1 MKISDIFKLEK
12 TQYELDFVDINTEV
26 DTPLFLDPYF
36 ISKQQFPFAQRSYTT
51 LKSYFN
57 YLLSLLRKQR
67 IKEAKELFSH
77 LGESN
82 EICLGM
88 SKGKPSGKG
97 MGETDGERIFSNLI
111 KSKAYETGLM
121 EDIEDFRIFVPNV
134 DKDKVSDMTTNII
147 KKHLIEYTQEQCK
160 IWDIKLT
167 CGVPSGHFWEEK
179 QKVWEDEYT
188 DMLVIDG
195 RKILLVPKRIVSYSK
210 EYTHE
215 KYKQHFVL
223 NFLQNEH
230 LRLQTGLVKER
241 KDKFKTKYVTKKSV
255 EEYEGK
261 FNLLDKKWLADFT
274 LEHPEVFAEFKYK
287 AINKIQSFENEEL
300 CKEELG
306 NITNYLISRLKSIPP
321 GAENANIYHKTVLG
335 IMELLFYPY
344 LANPK
349 IEQEIHDGRKRIDIT
364 FDNCAESGFFFRL
377 STTYDIPS
385 NFIIIE
391 CKNYSKDLKNPE
403 LDQLSG
409 RFSANRG
416 KFGISVCRTIENMD
430 LFINRCID
438 TYKDGRGLIIPIID
452 SDLIEMLENYSSSG
466 KHSWEKFF
474 QDKFHEIG
482 IR

>member
-1 MKISDIFKLEK
+1 MKISDIFKLDK
-12 TQYELDFVDINTEV
+12 TQYELDFVDINIDV

-51 LKSYFN
+51 LRSYFS

-147 KKHLIEYTQEQCK
+147 KKHLVEYTQEQCK
-160 IWDIKLT
+160 IWDMKLT
-167 CGVPSGHFWEEK
+167 SGVPSGYFWDEK
-179 QKVWEDEYT
+179 QKKWENEYT
-188 DMLVIDG
+188 EMLVIDE
-195 RKILLVPKRIVSYSK
+195 RKIILVPKRIVSYSN

-230 LRLQTGLVKER
+230 LRLQTSLVRER
-241 KDKFKTKYVTKKSV
+241 KDKSKTRYVTKKSIK
-255 EEYEGK
+255 EYESRS
-261 FNLLDKKWLADFT
+261 NTLDKKWLADFT
-274 LEHPEVFAEFKYK
+274 LEHPEVFSEFKDK
-287 AINKIQSFENEEL
+287 TIEKITSISNEEL
-300 CKEELG
+300 STERIED
-306 NITNYLISRLKSIPP
+306 ITSYLISRLKYITP

-335 IMELLFYPY
+335 IMELLFYPD
-344 LANPK
+344 LSNPK

-385 NFIIIE
+385 NFIIVE

-416 KFGISVCRTIENMD
+416 KFGISVCRNIENMD
-430 LFINRCID
+430 LFIKRCID
-438 TYKDGRGLIIPIID
+438 TYKDNRGLIIPIID
-452 SDLIEMLENYSSSG
+452 SDLIEMLESYPSSG
-466 KHSWEKFF
+466 KNCWEKFF
-474 QDKFHEIG
+474 QDRFHEIG